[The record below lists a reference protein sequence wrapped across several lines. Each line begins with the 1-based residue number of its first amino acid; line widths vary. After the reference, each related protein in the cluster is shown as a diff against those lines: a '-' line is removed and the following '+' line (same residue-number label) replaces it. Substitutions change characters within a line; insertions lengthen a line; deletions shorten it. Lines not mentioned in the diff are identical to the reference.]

1 MKNTISNSTSLK
13 ALRAVYGSN
22 LQALAH
28 SPSPYD
34 KTLLKW
40 LESLPLERRKLV
52 NECEPNRG
60 DMGETAL
67 SGAPTNRTGKQVQSH
82 GDILMMTDNPEILRV
97 YRDILTHGAMPLEVK
112 ILTPKTKASA
122 QLKGT
127 TAKAYLIGF
136 VLKDCLVF
144 RLINSKDLI
153 VKNGS
158 INLQDNLN
166 KGLAVD
172 LNTLALSP
180 IG

>member
-13 ALRAVYGSN
+13 TLRAVYGSN
-22 LQALAH
+22 LEALAH

-40 LESLPLERRKLV
+40 FESLPLDRQALINK
-52 NECEPNRG
+52 CEPNRG

-67 SGAPTNRTGKQVQSH
+67 SGAPTNRTGKQVKSH

-97 YRDILTHGAMPLEVK
+97 YRDLLTHKPMPLEVK
-112 ILTPKTKASA
+112 IITPKTKASA

-136 VLKDCLVF
+136 VLKDCLIF
-144 RLINSKDLI
+144 RLINAKDLA
-153 VKNGS
+153 VENGS

-166 KGLAVD
+166 KGLPVD
-172 LNTLALSP
+172 LNTLTLSP
-180 IG
+180 ID